1 MRGSGRG
8 NHREVFEVDETSLDF
23 HSLWFVK
30 MMQQKKKNIKQAKKV
45 HESIERALWEAKAIK
60 IDTVNQFKLA
70 SGNLSPIY
78 VDCRKLISYPNVMD
92 VIAENAKRMIE
103 KEIGSVD
110 VLAGGE
116 TAGIPFAAWVAAKL
130 GKSMA
135 YVRKEKKGYGAGK
148 QVEGDMQKGE
158 KVLLVEDLI
167 TDGGSKIVFIDGIR
181 NEGGE
186 ITDCLVV
193 FDRQQGGGKKLA
205 EKSVKLWALTNLE
218 KLLKF
223 GLDNKYM
230 SQKDFDIVRNY
241 LSKN

>member
-1 MRGSGRG
+1 MIS
-8 NHREVFEVDETSLDF
+8 
-23 HSLWFVK
+23 
-30 MMQQKKKNIKQAKKV
+30 QQKKKNIKQAKKV
-45 HESIERALWEAKAIK
+45 HESIERALWDAKAIK
-60 IDTVNQFKLA
+60 IDTANQFKLA

-92 VIAENAKRMIE
+92 TIAINAKRIIE
-103 KEIGSVD
+103 KSIGNVD
-110 VLAGGE
+110 ILAGGE

-130 GKSMA
+130 GKSMV

-181 NEGGE
+181 NEGGK

-193 FDRQQGGGKKLA
+193 FDRQQGGDKKLS
-205 EKSVKLWALTNLE
+205 EKNVKLWALTNLE

-230 SQKDFDIVRNY
+230 SQKDYDIVRNY
-241 LSKN
+241 LSKS